1 MPVSEQER
9 SQHQQ
14 SGQPAIVV
22 RDLVKRY
29 SGRVV
34 VAGLSFDVGVGEIFA
49 LLGPNGAGKTT
60 TIEVLEGYR
69 RRDGGEVRVLGL
81 DPERDGPA
89 LRRRVGLM
97 LQEGGVYPAARPLEM
112 LRLVTALYET
122 ADDPARLLALVGLEE
137 VVATPYRRLSGGQK
151 QRLALAL
158 ALVGQPELVFLDE
171 PTAGLDPEARRL
183 TWAIIRDLR
192 ASGVTV
198 VLTTHR
204 LDEAEVLA
212 DRIAIVD
219 HGRLVALGDLATL
232 SGATGSTVRVVTAG
246 PLDTALLAALP
257 AARSARLVAPDVA
270 LIETAAPALA
280 LAEVTAWAVRA
291 GVAIREVRVG
301 GETLEEIYW
310 RLTSAGEPD

>member
-14 SGQPAIVV
+14 SGQPAIIV

-29 SGRVV
+29 SRRAV
-34 VAGLSFDVGVGEIFA
+34 VAGLSFSVGVGEIFA

-112 LRLVTALYET
+112 LRLVAALYET

-158 ALVGQPELVFLDE
+158 ALVGRPELVFLDE

-183 TWAIIRDLR
+183 TWAIIQDLR

-232 SGATGSTVRVVTAG
+232 SGATGLTVRVVTTG

-257 AARSARLVAPDVA
+257 AVRSARLVAPSVA
-270 LIETAAPALA
+270 LIETAVPALA